1 MFYFTR
7 TSTFTKRHQ
16 MQNTQMNK
24 KMLKGG
30 EKNNNLNVKF
40 EY

>member
-16 MQNTQMNK
+16 MQNTQINK
-24 KMLKGG
+24 QMLIGD
-30 EKNNNLNVKF
+30 EKNNNLNIKF
-40 EY
+40 E